1 MQQQGP
7 VYEWSRKFYNLLI
20 HEGIPEGLSVQL
32 NLVLNLIVLAVV
44 VFLLDFIF
52 KKVVIQAFAIFSTK
66 TKTTFDDFLVQ
77 SNFPKYIAHIV
88 PLIFIIRMIPTVFS
102 DFPGWGNFSM
112 KIVDIYMTILAVWIF
127 RSFLRSLKN
136 FLRTKEAYKDKPLD
150 SFVQVFL
157 IFAWIIASIYLF
169 TVLTEKDPIA
179 FLTALGAASAV
190 ILLIFKDSI
199 LGFVASI
206 QVAANDMVRIGDWIT
221 VEKYGADGDVM
232 EINLATVKV
241 RNFDNTITTI
251 PTYALISDSFRNWRG
266 MQDSGGRRIKRALY
280 IAVSSIRYLTEE
292 EVEDLK
298 KIQLL
303 ASYLE
308 HRQTDITKYNT
319 ENNADKSILLNGR
332 NQTNMGVFRKYI
344 DTYVK
349 NHPAINKDMT
359 MMVRHLPPTPQGIP
373 LEIYVFSSDKRWVNY
388 EHIMADIFDHI
399 MAAVPYFDLEVY
411 ESPSSKDMKRLSQSS
426 ASIQNQ

>member
-1 MQQQGP
+1 M
-7 VYEWSRKFYNLLI
+7 SRKFYGFMIDKGMSEDLAI
-20 HEGIPEGLSVQL
+20 QL
-32 NLVLNLIVLAVV
+32 NLLVNLIVIAIV
-44 VFLLDFIF
+44 VFLLDWLF
-52 KKVVIQAFAIFSTK
+52 KRVVIRAFALFSTK
-66 TKTTFDDFLVQ
+66 TKTTFDDYLVQ

-88 PLIFIIRMIPTVFS
+88 PMIFVIKMIPVIFA
-102 DFPGWGNFSM
+102 DFPVWE
-112 KIVDIYMTILAVWIF
+112 KLCLKVVDIYMAVLAVWIF

-136 FLRTKEAYKDKPLD
+136 YLRTKNAYKDKPLD

-157 IFAWIIASIYLF
+157 IIAWTITSIYLF
-169 TVLTEKDPIA
+169 TVLTEKSPIA

-241 RNFDNTITTI
+241 RNFDLTITTI
-251 PTYALISDSFRNWRG
+251 PTYALIADSFRNWRG
-266 MQDSGGRRIKRALY
+266 MQDSGGRRIKRALN
-280 IAVSSIRYLTEE
+280 IAVSSIRYLTEQ

-303 ASYLE
+303 ESYLE
-308 HRQTDITKYNT
+308 HRQKDIAKYNT
-319 ENNADKSILLNGR
+319 DNNIDKTILLNGR

-349 NHPAINKDMT
+349 NHPAINNDMT
-359 MMVRHLPPTPQGIP
+359 MMVRHLPPTAQGIP
-373 LEIYVFSSDKRWVNY
+373 LEVYIFSSDKRWVNY

-399 MAAVPYFDLEVY
+399 MAAAPYFDLELY
-411 ESPSSKDMKRLSQSS
+411 EAPSTRDMRRLAQSTS
-426 ASIQNQ
+426 GS

>member
-1 MQQQGP
+1 MQQGP
-7 VYEWSRKFYNLLI
+7 VYELSRKFYDFMVAKGVSEELAT
-20 HEGIPEGLSVQL
+20 QL
-32 NLVLNLIVLAVV
+32 NLLVNLIAVAIV
-44 VFLLDFIF
+44 VFLLDWLF
-52 KKVVIQAFAIFSTK
+52 KKVVIRAFAVFSSK

-77 SNFPKYIAHIV
+77 SNFPKYLAHII
-88 PLIFIIRMIPTVFS
+88 PMIFVIKMIPVVLS
-102 DFPGWGNFSM
+102 DFPGWS
-112 KIVDIYMTILAVWIF
+112 KLSLKAVDIYMAVLAVWIF

-136 FLRTKEAYKDKPLD
+136 YLRTKNAYKDKPLD

-157 IFAWIIASIYLF
+157 IIAWIIASIYLF
-169 TVLTEKDPIA
+169 TVLTEKDPIT

-241 RNFDNTITTI
+241 CNFDKTITTI

-266 MQDSGGRRIKRALY
+266 MQDSGGRRIKRALN

-298 KIQLL
+298 KIHLL
-303 ASYLE
+303 ASYLD
-308 HRQTDITKYNT
+308 HRQTDIIKYNT
-319 ENNADKSILLNGR
+319 ENNIDKNILLNGR
-332 NQTNMGVFRKYI
+332 NQTNLGVFRKYI
-344 DTYVK
+344 DTYIK

-359 MMVRHLPPTPQGIP
+359 MMVRHLPPTAQGIP
-373 LEIYVFSSDKRWVNY
+373 LEIYIFSSDKRWVNY
-388 EHIMADIFDHI
+388 EHIMADIFEHI
-399 MAAVPYFDLEVY
+399 LAAVPYFDLEIY
-411 ESPSSKDMKRLSQSS
+411 ESPSSKDMKRLSQGTFDVK
-426 ASIQNQ
+426 N

>member
-1 MQQQGP
+1 MQEKGT

-20 HEGIPEGLSVQL
+20 DQGISESLSVQL
-32 NLVLNLIVLAVV
+32 NLVLNITALVIFVL
-44 VFLLDFIF
+44 LLDFIL
-52 KKVVIQAFAIFSTK
+52 KKIVIRAFAIFSTK
-66 TKTTFDDFLVQ
+66 TRTTFDDFLVQ
-77 SNFPKYIAHIV
+77 SNFPKYIAHII
-88 PLIFIIRMIPTVFS
+88 PLIIVIRMTPVVFS
-102 DFPGWGNFSM
+102 DFPGWGVLFLKM
-112 KIVDIYMTILAVWIF
+112 ADLYMTVLAVWIF

-136 FLRTKEAYKDKPLD
+136 YLRTKEVYKDKPLD
-150 SFVQVFL
+150 SFIQVFL
-157 IFAWIIASIYLF
+157 IFAWIIAAIYLF
-169 TVLTEKDPIA
+169 TVLTEKSPIA
-179 FLTALGAASAV
+179 ILTALGAASAV

-241 RNFDNTITTI
+241 RNFDKTITTI

-266 MQDSGGRRIKRALY
+266 MQESGGRRIRRALY
-280 IAVSSIRYLTEE
+280 IAVSSIRYLTEAE
-292 EVEDLK
+292 IEDLK

-303 ASYLE
+303 KSYLE
-308 HRQTDITKYNT
+308 HRQTDINKYNT
-319 ENNADKSILLNGR
+319 DNNADKSILLNGR

-349 NHPAINKDMT
+349 NHPAINKEMT

-373 LEIYVFSSDKRWVNY
+373 LEIYIFSSDKRWVNY
-388 EHIMADIFDHI
+388 EHIMADIFDHVL
-399 MAAVPYFDLEVY
+399 AAIPFFDLEVY
-411 ESPSSKDMKRLSQSS
+411 ETPSSKDMKRLAQ
-426 ASIQNQ
+426 ATTRQQ

>member
-1 MQQQGP
+1 MQEKGT
-7 VYEWSRKFYNLLI
+7 VYEWSRKFYNLLLDQ
-20 HEGIPEGLSVQL
+20 GISESLSVQL
-32 NLVLNLIVLAVV
+32 NLVLNITALVIFVL
-44 VFLLDFIF
+44 LLDFIL
-52 KKVVIQAFAIFSTK
+52 KKIVIRAFAIFSTK
-66 TKTTFDDFLVQ
+66 TRTTFDDFLVQ
-77 SNFPKYIAHIV
+77 SNFPKYIAHII
-88 PLIFIIRMIPTVFS
+88 PLIIVIRMTPVVFS
-102 DFPGWGNFSM
+102 DFPGWGTLFLKM
-112 KIVDIYMTILAVWIF
+112 ADFYMTVLAVWIF

-136 FLRTKEAYKDKPLD
+136 YLRTKEVYKDKPLD

-157 IFAWIIASIYLF
+157 IFAWIIAAIYLF

-266 MQDSGGRRIKRALY
+266 MQESGGRRIRRALY
-280 IAVSSIRYLTEE
+280 IAVSSIRYLTEAE
-292 EVEDLK
+292 IEDLK

-303 ASYLE
+303 KSYLE
-308 HRQTDITKYNT
+308 HRQTDINKYNT
-319 ENNADKSILLNGR
+319 DNNADKSILLNGR

-349 NHPAINKDMT
+349 NHPAINKEMT

-373 LEIYVFSSDKRWVNY
+373 LEIYIFSSDKRWVNY
-388 EHIMADIFDHI
+388 EHIMADIFDHVL
-399 MAAVPYFDLEVY
+399 AAIPFFDLEVY
-411 ESPSSKDMKRLSQSS
+411 ETPSSKDMKRLAQ
-426 ASIQNQ
+426 ATARQQ